1 MNVIWI
7 TADTFRR
14 DQIGAYGNN
23 VIHTPVLDALAARGT
38 RFDNHYACG
47 FPTMPTRADHHTGQW
62 TMSFMGWDA
71 LPDDTIT
78 LSQILG
84 DQGVHTA
91 AVIDTPFYTRGGM
104 NYDRGFQSYFAI
116 LGQEGS
122 GTRAA
127 QIGHHESR
135 DVVADWRK
143 EADRCAARTMT
154 QAGDWLEKH
163 YKEEFFLYID
173 TWDPHEPWD
182 PPAYYAELYQPDYD
196 GSIIQPPYAYWYE
209 TEHLT
214 ERDLETAFACYRGE
228 ITMVD
233 TWIGYLLR
241 KVQNMGIQDDTAI
254 IFTTDH
260 GFYFGEH
267 GGYLGKMH
275 FGRRPNGQRYFHGDP
290 DSIWDFSPLY
300 EELVHIPLLIH
311 VPGVAP
317 GSYDGF
323 SAALDVM
330 PTVLEIMGRE
340 IPSHVQ
346 GQSLLS
352 GMRDAKHPSAR
363 DFAISTIPFANTD
376 DTIRSV
382 DNVERS
388 MSASQVTTVT
398 SGDYSFL
405 YSMDPGR
412 SQLFH
417 LPTDPGQQTNI
428 ISANMDTAKDIHQ
441 LLLKFMRDTNVP
453 QRLIDTRLEL
463 KM

>member
-14 DQIGAYGNN
+14 DQLGAYGND

-62 TMSFMGWDA
+62 TMCFMGWDA
-71 LPDDTIT
+71 LPDHSIT

-104 NYDRGFQSYFAI
+104 NYDRGFQSYFTV

-143 EADRCAARTMT
+143 EADRCVARTMT

-196 GSIIQPPYAYWYE
+196 GSISPTPI
-209 TEHLT
+209 
-214 ERDLETAFACYRGE
+214 R
-228 ITMVD
+228 
-233 TWIGYLLR
+233 LL
-241 KVQNMGIQDDTAI
+241 
-254 IFTTDH
+254 
-260 GFYFGEH
+260 
-267 GGYLGKMH
+267 
-275 FGRRPNGQRYFHGDP
+275 
-290 DSIWDFSPLY
+290 
-300 EELVHIPLLIH
+300 
-311 VPGVAP
+311 
-317 GSYDGF
+317 
-323 SAALDVM
+323 
-330 PTVLEIMGRE
+330 
-340 IPSHVQ
+340 
-346 GQSLLS
+346 
-352 GMRDAKHPSAR
+352 AR
-363 DFAISTIPFANTD
+363 D
-376 DTIRSV
+376 RSPH
-382 DNVERS
+382 R
-388 MSASQVTTVT
+388 T
-398 SGDYSFL
+398 
-405 YSMDPGR
+405 
-412 SQLFH
+412 
-417 LPTDPGQQTNI
+417 
-428 ISANMDTAKDIHQ
+428 
-441 LLLKFMRDTNVP
+441 
-453 QRLIDTRLEL
+453 
-463 KM
+463 